1 LQQLLRALKS
11 YSPDFLLL
19 LNVSENMEFIVI
31 LLLILLN
38 GVFAMYEIALISSRR
53 TRLEEKADA
62 GSRGAKTAL
71 DLLDNPQEFLSTIQI
86 GITLIGIISG
96 AYAGVEIA
104 DDLTPYIASVPMFS
118 SAAAFISIAIVVF
131 AVTYFSIVL
140 GELVPKSIAL
150 EHPEKI
156 TIALTSFMKGLATIG
171 FPLVWFLSFSTR
183 GILRLFKLKP
193 NPVPPITEEELKLML
208 RQGSEY
214 GVIEKHESE
223 MITEMFR
230 FGAKTAFSIMTPKI
244 DIRWM
249 DLHDT
254 REKVLGIISDKGY
267 SKYPVCDGSLDKIVG
282 IVAVKDILPLLNTE
296 PFDLTPILS
305 DPLFVP
311 ESQPASAIL
320 ERFREKKIHIAI
332 VVDEYGGTEG
342 LITLHDLIEHIL
354 GDLPDLLDKEP
365 PDYQKK
371 EDGSYVINGSMNFW
385 EFAELLELPEMDD
398 EEFEEEARHYSTV
411 GGLAMVILNTIPQT
425 GDTFTFKEHQFRI
438 LEMEGNRVAKMS
450 VRPAPEKLPG

>member
-1 LQQLLRALKS
+1 
-11 YSPDFLLL
+11 
-19 LNVSENMEFIVI
+19 MEFIVI

-38 GVFAMYEIALISSRR
+38 GLFAMFEIALISSRR
-53 TRLEEKADA
+53 TRLEEQAEA
-62 GSRGAKTAL
+62 GKNGAKMAL
-71 DLLDNPQEFLSTIQI
+71 KLLENPQEFLSTIQI
-86 GITLIGIISG
+86 GITLVGIISG

-104 DDLTPYIASVPMFS
+104 DDIAPYIATVPVLA
-118 SAAAFISIAIVVF
+118 SAASFLSITIVI
-131 AVTYFSIVL
+131 ALVTYFSIVL

-156 TIALTSFMKGLATIG
+156 TIALTPFMKGLATIA
-171 FPLVWFLSFSTR
+171 FPLVWFLSFTTK
-183 GILRLFKLKP
+183 GILRLFRLKP

-208 RQGSEY
+208 KQGSEY
-214 GVIEKHESE
+214 GVIDKHESE

-249 DLHDT
+249 DILDSK
-254 REKVLGIISDKGY
+254 EKVLGIISEKGY

-282 IVAVKDILPLLNTE
+282 IVAVKDILPLLDSEPFNLRPILTE
-296 PFDLTPILS
+296 P
-305 DPLFVP
+305 LFIH
-311 ESQPASAIL
+311 EGEAASAIL
-320 ERFREKKIHIAI
+320 EKFREKKIHIAV

-385 EFAELLELPEMDD
+385 EFAELLELPEMDE
-398 EEFEEEARHYSTV
+398 EEFEEEARQYSTV
-411 GGLAMVILNTIPQT
+411 GGLAMVMLNSVPHP
-425 GDTFTFKEHQFRI
+425 GDTFVFKDHEFRI
-438 LEMEGNRVAKMS
+438 LEMDGNRVARMS
-450 VRPAPEKLPG
+450 VKPIPDPGFL

>member
-1 LQQLLRALKS
+1 
-11 YSPDFLLL
+11 
-19 LNVSENMEFIVI
+19 MEFIVI
-31 LLLILLN
+31 FFLILLN
-38 GVFAMYEIALISSRR
+38 GIFAMYEIALVSSRR
-53 TRLEEKADA
+53 TRLEEKAEA
-62 GSRGAKTAL
+62 GSSGAKMAL
-71 DLLDNPQEFLSTIQI
+71 HLLDNPQKFLSTIQI
-86 GITLIGIISG
+86 GITLVGIISG
-96 AYAGVEIA
+96 AYAGIEIA
-104 DDLTPYIASVPMFS
+104 DDLTPYIASVPMLA
-118 SAAAFISIAIVVF
+118 SAAGFISISIVIF
-131 AVTYFSIVL
+131 FVTYFSIVL

-156 TIALTSFMKGLATIG
+156 TIALTPFMKGIATIG

-193 NPVPPITEEELKLML
+193 SPVPPITEEELKLML
-208 RQGSEY
+208 KQGSEY

-230 FGAKTAFSIMTPKI
+230 FGSKTAFSIMTPKI

-249 DLHDT
+249 DIRDS
-254 REKVLGIISDKGY
+254 REKILGIISDKGY
-267 SKYPVCDGSLDKIVG
+267 SRYPVCDGSLDKVVG
-282 IVAVKDILPLLNTE
+282 IVAVKDILPLINTE
-296 PFDLTPILS
+296 SFDLRPILS
-305 DPLFVP
+305 EVLYVP

-320 ERFREKKIHIAI
+320 ERFREKKIHNAI

-371 EDGSYVINGSMNFW
+371 EDGSYIINGSMNFW

-398 EEFEEEARHYSTV
+398 EEFEEEARQYSTV
-411 GGLAMVILNTIPQT
+411 GGLAMVILNTIPQV
-425 GDTFTFKEHQFRI
+425 GETFFFKDHEFRI

-450 VRPAPEKLPG
+450 VKPVPGP